1 MSGRKIPTDTDSGF
15 CKTSVAAAGYRHAC
29 RAGRRCQ
36 SPGIRVTSRTAMS
49 LNPTRRHWLRPM
61 FFTTVPISG
70 RTVRFGEPDSRA
82 SSSVLGTRG
91 ELVRGQC
98 ASFPSHP
105 SSFLPPP
112 AIHLPSP
119 CPSSSHQRRSA
130 LDGATGSVA
139 PSIAVSARLRPTHPA
154 MEGVF
159 PFARIANHER

>member
-1 MSGRKIPTDTDSGF
+1 MVFSLSSGLQIISGRKIPTDTDSGF

-29 RAGRRCQ
+29 RAARRCR

-91 ELVRGQC
+91 ELVSGQC
-98 ASFPSHP
+98 ASVPSHP

-112 AIHLPSP
+112 VPGNSLSNTMYLPR
-119 CPSSSHQRRSA
+119 PS
-130 LDGATGSVA
+130 A
-139 PSIAVSARLRPTHPA
+139 PLRPGRRDRFRHTS
-154 MEGVF
+154 
-159 PFARIANHER
+159 I